1 MAAAI
6 ACGSNGADAT
16 DTPVVAPGGESDAA
30 AGDAGGEGDAGGS
43 PDAATANALPLA
55 VNALVLAGAPPDAAP
70 VPLYR
75 LRTPS
80 GTTAAVAFR
89 QSGATVEALDQAGR
103 AIWTKEIGPGALFG
117 GFDVD
122 GDGLVDLGIVRAK
135 DTATPCYGKPLAERT
150 IDLVLGASGV
160 VIPKIVPP
168 LTDICW
174 NFGYA
179 TEQWTVLAALFGAG
193 SRDLVLQPQ
202 YTSTNANAFNPY
214 AEGKAWVVGVENGVA
229 VTRGTMT
236 MPTVPAYD
244 AFPAAQLAAQGGQTK
259 HYAASHVP
267 NGLVVGSGDAARLL
281 FFTSGRA
288 VQYGMSSPFTLL
300 ADRPWLTGNRADLV
314 GRNYGLV
321 MPDPRAPDEVALV
334 AGTGAVSLF
343 EDMHTGQMAFD
354 RNGQIERHVAV
365 YDARTNTVDDRFYSY
380 SHDGND
386 AFLYEGRT
394 AYPNGVWLAAPN
406 AAASRLVYDV
416 YQGGHWHAIVTTA
429 GTTTTDVD
437 VRDLFVWDVRDVDGD
452 GELDVVASPSRDASD
467 PDVPGYYFAKW
478 RTVIF
483 RWDEAARTLV
493 PKKTVEG
500 AIPWLVASFRDATRS
515 TSFGFTYP
523 VLTVATDDG
532 GVALVLRKND
542 GTRLLARP

>member
-1 MAAAI
+1 MAV
-6 ACGSNGADAT
+6 ACGSSSDDAAEATVLGPGADR
-16 DTPVVAPGGESDAA
+16 DAASPDGA
-30 AGDAGGEGDAGGS
+30 AGDDASAGAEAGAGR
-43 PDAATANALPLA
+43 PLPPA
-55 VNALVLAGAPPDAAP
+55 VNALVPPGAPPDAAP

-75 LRTPS
+75 LRTPN
-80 GTTAAVAFR
+80 GAAIAFR
-89 QSGATVEALDQAGR
+89 QSGATVEALDQSGR
-103 AIWTKEIGPGALFG
+103 VIWTKDVGAGALFG

-122 GDGLVDLGIVRAK
+122 GDGIVDLGLVRAK
-135 DTATPCYGKPLAERT
+135 DTTTPCYGKPLAERT
-150 IDLVLGASGV
+150 IDLVLGASGAV
-160 VIPKIVPP
+160 VPKVVPP

-174 NFGYA
+174 SFGYA

-193 SRDLVLQPQ
+193 SKDLVLQPQ
-202 YTSTNANAFNPY
+202 YTSTNENAFNPY
-214 AEGKAWVVGVENGVA
+214 SEGKAWVVGVENGAA

-244 AFPAAQLAAQGGQTK
+244 AFAAAQLNAQTGTTK

-267 NGLVVGSGDAARLL
+267 NGVVVGAGDAARLL

-288 VQYGMSSPFTLL
+288 VQYAMAAPFALT
-300 ADRPWLTGNRADLV
+300 ADRPWLTGGRTDLV

-321 MPDPRAPDEVALV
+321 MPNPLAPDKVALV
-334 AGTGAVSLF
+334 AGTGAISLF
-343 EDMHTGQMAFD
+343 EDMRTGQMAFD
-354 RNGQIERHVAV
+354 KNGQIERHVAV
-365 YDARTNTVDDRFYSY
+365 YDAKTNTVDDRFHSY

-394 AYPNGVWLAAPN
+394 AYPNGVWLA
-406 AAASRLVYDV
+406 SRLVYDV
-416 YQGGHWHAIVTTA
+416 YQGGHWHTIVTTPGA
-429 GTTTTDVD
+429 TTTALD

-452 GELDVVASPSRDASD
+452 GELDVIASPSRDLSD
-467 PDVPGYYFAKW
+467 ADVPGYYFAKW

-483 RWDEAARTLV
+483 RWDEGTKTLV

-523 VLTVATDDG
+523 ALTVATDDG
-532 GVALVLRKND
+532 GVALVLRKAD
-542 GTRLLARP
+542 GTRLLVNL